1 MTAWVGLF
9 KSGDWLVFLLG
20 LAICAG
26 SFPLAWRAGVAEKA
40 IVRRGGEIVSELNLA
55 HDRRIDIQGALG
67 VTTLVVERRRV
78 RVASDPGPHQ
88 YCVRQGWLSRAG
100 EIAIC
105 APNQISVEIQG
116 AKQPYDSLSY

>member
-1 MTAWVGLF
+1 MTAWVGLL
-9 KSGDWLVFLLG
+9 KSGDWLVLLLG
-20 LAICAG
+20 LAICAA
-26 SFPLAWRAGVAEKA
+26 SFSLSWRASVAEKA
-40 IVRRGGEIVSELNLA
+40 VVRRGGDIVLELSLA

-78 RVASDPGPHQ
+78 RVASDPGSHQ
-88 YCVRQGWLSRAG
+88 YCVRQGWLGRAG

-116 AKQPYDSLSY
+116 AKQPYDSLAY